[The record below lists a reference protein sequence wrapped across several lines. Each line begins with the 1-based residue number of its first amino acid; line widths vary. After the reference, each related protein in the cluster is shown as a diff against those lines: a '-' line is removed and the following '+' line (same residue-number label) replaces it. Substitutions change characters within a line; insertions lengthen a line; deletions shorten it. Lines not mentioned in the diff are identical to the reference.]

1 MRFRRFLSTA
11 LAAAMLAGTMAVTA
25 PAASAAQLSAFRDL
39 TDPQTAEAVEF
50 LRLLEVVNGVPG
62 GLYNPTGTLSRAEFC
77 KMAVVALDRSDEESA
92 QRGRTIYLDVGP
104 THWARGYIN
113 LASAITLGGE
123 AGKGGTPLVAGV
135 GDGTFQPNR
144 PITYGEAVTILCRV
158 LGYGT
163 ADVTSGGTWY
173 DGYLSAGAQAG
184 LTEGLNLSGTDTID
198 RGQAAILFYN
208 LYFSKVKGSEQ
219 TYLEEQ
225 GGKSVE
231 GCILLDVDTTA
242 DDNSPAVKTDKDT
255 YKTDRIFDPTL
266 EGKEGKAILNSDGKL
281 LAFQVKE
288 GVSDKVVNVISAQ
301 ATYLIASG
309 NERITVEP
317 DTVVYR
323 DGKATTWK
331 DCYLNISSSTPVTF
345 HYGANGKLSHLFFS
359 GTKAEDVTAMVARTA
374 PKNGANPF
382 ASMASGGSYT
392 MFKNGVPATAAD
404 IRQYDVAT
412 YDAATRVIQV
422 SDLKLTG
429 VYEKVSPSPAAPI
442 TIKVM
447 GMEFD
452 VLSTAREDLSS
463 FKVGDRIT
471 LLLTADGK
479 QVAGAVSASTVKS
492 DTVGIASYDSD
503 TSATVTLLQNGITLK
518 GTVSASSKARCDNQL
533 VTVTSGGIG
542 KLTLTPVSGSDARGS
557 LDTARGTV
565 GERTVAENVVVY
577 DRVQNGAMVEVDYDK
592 LPATVSRS
600 KISFVSYDYAGR
612 VKYLVL
618 DDVTGDAYEYGYLA
632 YETTQESVPPL
643 NANDE
648 PSYYNKTMVWVRQG
662 NEDGTEVKTNEGRS
676 LTTVRNNVPGGVA
689 LDASGRVAATVTL
702 TQIKAVSRSAF
713 DSEDMTVTVAGVEWP
728 ISDDVQ
734 CYNKTT
740 KTWFAPG
747 EKGMEA
753 ARAYANELDL
763 YYDRPADEGGKIRM
777 IVVP

>member
-1 MRFRRFLSTA
+1 M
-11 LAAAMLAGTMAVTA
+11 
-25 PAASAAQLSAFRDL
+25 
-39 TDPQTAEAVEF
+39 
-50 LRLLEVVNGVPG
+50 
-62 GLYNPTGTLSRAEFC
+62 
-77 KMAVVALDRSDEESA
+77 
-92 QRGRTIYLDVGP
+92 
-104 THWARGYIN
+104 
-113 LASAITLGGE
+113 
-123 AGKGGTPLVAGV
+123 
-135 GDGTFQPNR
+135 
-144 PITYGEAVTILCRV
+144 
-158 LGYGT
+158 
-163 ADVTSGGTWY
+163 
-173 DGYLSAGAQAG
+173 
-184 LTEGLNLSGTDTID
+184 
-198 RGQAAILFYN
+198 
-208 LYFSKVKGSEQ
+208 
-219 TYLEEQ
+219 
-225 GGKSVE
+225 E

-242 DDNSPAVKTDKDT
+242 DDNSPAVKTDKDI
-255 YKTDRIFDPTL
+255 YKTDRVFDPTL
-266 EGKEGKAILNSDGKL
+266 EGKEGKAILDADGKL
-281 LAFQVKE
+281 LAFQVKD

-317 DTVVYR
+317 DTLVYR
-323 DGKATTWK
+323 NGEKTTWK

-392 MFKNGVPATAAD
+392 MFKNGVVASAAD

-412 YDAATRVIQV
+412 WDAATRVIQV

-492 DTVGIASYDSD
+492 DTVGIASYESD

-518 GTVSASSKARCDNQL
+518 GTVSASSRARCDNQL

-542 KLTLTPVSGSDARGS
+542 KLTLTPVSGSDARGN

-565 GERTVAENVVVY
+565 GERAVAENVVVY
-577 DRVQNGAMVEVDYDK
+577 DRVQNGAMVEVDYDQ
-592 LPATVSRS
+592 LPATVSRG

-618 DDVTGDAYEYGYLA
+618 DDVTGDAYEYGIFDYTPASETKDDDGEVISSTPATLCVKQGSDSGD
-632 YETTQESVPPL
+632 ETTSKE
-643 NANDE
+643 ANFTG
-648 PSYYNKTMVWVRQG
+648 S
-662 NEDGTEVKTNEGRS
+662 
-676 LTTVRNNVPGGVA
+676 VRNGSMGGMA
-689 LDASGRVAATVTL
+689 YTSSGRVAATVTL

-728 ISDDVQ
+728 VSDKVQ

-747 EKGMEA
+747 EKGLEA
-753 ARAYANELDL
+753 IRAYADELDL